1 MFRKIIETIFSKGL
15 TAISNLVTLLITAKY
30 LGAEGRGE
38 MAIIILGIT
47 IIGVF
52 QNIFSGSVLTY
63 LIPRNSFKKLFTISS
78 LWNLIMSLTLPFIL
92 VFSDLFPA
100 LYLIDLVFISFI
112 LGSIGQIQSALIGFE
127 KISKQ
132 NIVEITKAVSFTL
145 FALLFIVVYQD
156 FSMNAVI
163 NTLYYSYSV
172 TLLLALVFVLP
183 QFFKKITI
191 SKSNNKFILSQF
203 LRIGFQMQLNNIS
216 QMINY
221 RFCYY
226 LIQKTLGL
234 SAVGV
239 FSVATSLIEVIW
251 IISRGIS
258 TIHYSKS
265 VNLKDIS
272 KQILLSQKLT
282 RMSFILT
289 LPAIVL
295 LLLLPNELFSWLL
308 GKDFGDFKPLFLTYS
323 LGVLALATFTI
334 LNHHFSGVDKNTINI
349 KSSILGNFLT
359 IFTGLTLINTYG
371 ILAGGIATSV
381 AYLGMFTYLFLTFN
395 KTYKLSPKWFSF
407 SKSAIKNS
415 FSLKEFDV

>member
-38 MAIIILGIT
+38 MAIIILGVT
-47 IIGVF
+47 IVGIF

-63 LIPRNSFKKLFTISS
+63 LIPRNSFRKLFFISS

-92 VFSDLFPA
+92 VFSDLFPKE
-100 LYLIDLVFISFI
+100 YLIDLIFISFI

-226 LIQKTLGL
+226 LIEKTLGK
-234 SAVGV
+234 SALGI

-308 GKDFGDFKPLFLTYS
+308 GKDFGDFKPLFLTHS
-323 LGVLALATFTI
+323 LGVLALATCAV
-334 LNHHFSGVDKNTINI
+334 LNHHFSGVDKNIINI

-359 IFTGLTLINTYG
+359 IFTGFALIDTYG

-381 AYLGMFTYLFLTFN
+381 AYLGMFVYLFLTFN
-395 KTYKLSPKWFSF
+395 QTYKLSPKWFSF
-407 SKSAIKNS
+407 SKSSIKDS
-415 FSLKEFDV
+415 FSLKEFEV